1 MAKAAPR
8 VRMRPRGAA
17 PCVPGPSRSN
27 HFRINGRFGTCENGQ
42 TIRSTSLHRVASAAI
57 SALPLPDSRA
67 GMATDGLS
75 SQNQGEW
82 SNILVAALGNG
93 VDSYRRPIA
102 CNVLIRAQCRQSFF
116 WLPSMQRSQTDR
128 ARFLL
133 RETAKAPHFKNRQ
146 AFPNMSSRQSP
157 RFARLNVSNGC
168 SSIEMW

>member
-8 VRMRPRGAA
+8 VRMRPCGAA
-17 PCVPGPSRSN
+17 PRVPGPSRSN
-27 HFRINGRFGTCENGQ
+27 HFRINGRFRICENGQ

-75 SQNQGEW
+75 SPNQGEW
-82 SNILVAALGNG
+82 PNILVAALGNG

-116 WLPSMQRSQTDR
+116 GFPRR
-128 ARFLL
+128 NG
-133 RETAKAPHFKNRQ
+133 AKRTGRVSF
-146 AFPNMSSRQSP
+146 
-157 RFARLNVSNGC
+157 FARQPKRRISRIARRSPTCRPGNLHGLLD
-168 SSIEMW
+168 

>member
-27 HFRINGRFGTCENGQ
+27 HSRINGRFGTCENGQ
-42 TIRSTSLHRVASAAI
+42 TIRSASLHRVASAAI
-57 SALPLPDSRA
+57 SALPLPDSRT

-75 SQNQGEW
+75 SPNQGKW

-102 CNVLIRAQCRQSFF
+102 CDVLNRAQCRQSF
-116 WLPSMQRSQTDR
+116 L
-128 ARFLL
+128 AFLDA
-133 RETAKAPHFKNRQ
+133 TGPNRPG
-146 AFPNMSSRQSP
+146 AFLSSRDGQSGAFQESP
-157 RFARLNVSNGC
+157 GVPKHVV
-168 SSIEMW
+168 

>member
-116 WLPSMQRSQTDR
+116 GFHRCNGAKRTGRVSFFARRPKRRISRIARRSQTCR
-128 ARFLL
+128 PGNLHGLL
-133 RETAKAPHFKNRQ
+133 D
-146 AFPNMSSRQSP
+146 
-157 RFARLNVSNGC
+157 
-168 SSIEMW
+168 